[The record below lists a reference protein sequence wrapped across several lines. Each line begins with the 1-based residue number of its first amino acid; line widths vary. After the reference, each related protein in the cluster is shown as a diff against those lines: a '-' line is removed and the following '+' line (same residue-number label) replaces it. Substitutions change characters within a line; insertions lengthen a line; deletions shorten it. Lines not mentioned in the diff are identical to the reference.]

1 MLLYGDEV
9 ALFKGVVRQ
18 KRPSSYDIYFS
29 DLHEEVVVP
38 RYVLKSPIQEEV
50 GVEQE
55 IKMPLW
61 YMRKNRLIPL
71 TPDFR
76 GLPNF
81 WKIWFQ
87 EHKYAIDRFPC
98 GKFFN

>member
-1 MLLYGDEV
+1 MKPFLRSEMIDQNIPFSWRCKMLLYGDEV
-9 ALFKGVVRQ
+9 APFKGVIRQ
-18 KRPSSYDIYFS
+18 KRPSAYDIYFS
-29 DLHEEVVVP
+29 ELHEEVVVP
-38 RYVLKSPIQEEV
+38 RYVLKSPIQEVV

-81 WKIWFQ
+81 
-87 EHKYAIDRFPC
+87 
-98 GKFFN
+98 